1 MFKQNRRRRRR
12 RSEMRLG
19 VKSIDYKTTS
29 SRSTISITPL
39 LKFWQKFGARLSG
52 TLILGVLIWSLYVLF
67 TTPAFFVYGA
77 EIQGNI
83 AVTTRE
89 IYAAGGID
97 SQSVFWLS
105 STEVAHRI
113 MALPNIKSAEVSV
126 SLPAEV
132 TIKVIER
139 QPELLWQTG
148 ETTWWVDQEGTI
160 VPPKENVEGMIRIID
175 DDQQPVEPGYQVEL
189 NVIKGAQRLRLL
201 AQDVSIIR
209 YSRLNGLTVAT
220 PEGWP
225 VYLGDGKEIKAK
237 LVVLT
242 ALLADLKERNIT
254 PAYIDVRNPLRPV
267 YQPNAIIRIGEP
279 AQAAPAQPS
288 LPRPVPFVPRQ

>member
-1 MFKQNRRRRRR
+1 MFKQNRRHRRR

-52 TLILGVLIWSLYVLF
+52 TLILGVLIWSLYILF

-83 AVTTRE
+83 AVTTQE
-89 IYAAGGID
+89 IYAASDID

-105 STEVAHRI
+105 STEVANRI
-113 MALPNIKSAEVSV
+113 MALPNIKSAAVSV

-132 TIKVIER
+132 TIKVVER

-160 VPPKENVEGMIRIID
+160 VPPKENVEGMLRIID
-175 DDQQPVEPGYQVEL
+175 DDQQPVEPGHQVEL
-189 NVIKGAQRLRLL
+189 NIIKGAQRLRLL
-201 AQDVSIIR
+201 APDVSIIR

-225 VYLGDGKEIKAK
+225 VFLGNGDEIKAK

-242 ALLADLKERNIT
+242 ALLADLKERNTT

-279 AQAAPAQPS
+279 AQPS
-288 LPRPVPFVPRQ
+288 LPQPVPLVPGQ

>member
-1 MFKQNRRRRRR
+1 MFKQNRRHRRR

-52 TLILGVLIWSLYVLF
+52 TLILGVLIWSLYILF

-83 AVTTRE
+83 AVTAQE
-89 IYAAGGID
+89 IYAASEID

-105 STEVAHRI
+105 STEVANRI
-113 MALPNIKSAEVSV
+113 MALPNIKSAAVSV

-132 TIKVIER
+132 TIKVVER

-160 VPPKENVEGMIRIID
+160 VPPKENVEGMLRIID
-175 DDQQPVEPGYQVEL
+175 DDQQPVEPGHQVEL
-189 NVIKGAQRLRLL
+189 NIIKGAQRLRLL
-201 AQDVSIIR
+201 APDVSIIR

-225 VYLGDGKEIKAK
+225 VFLGNGNEIKAK

-242 ALLADLKERNIT
+242 ALLADLKERNTT

-279 AQAAPAQPS
+279 AQPS
-288 LPRPVPFVPRQ
+288 LPQPVPLVPGQ

>member
-1 MFKQNRRRRRR
+1 MFKQNRRHRRR

-52 TLILGVLIWSLYVLF
+52 TLILGVLIWSLYILF

-83 AVTTRE
+83 AVTTQE
-89 IYAAGGID
+89 IYAASDID

-105 STEVAHRI
+105 STEVANRI
-113 MALPNIKSAEVSV
+113 MALPNIKSAAVSV

-132 TIKVIER
+132 TIKVVER

-160 VPPKENVEGMIRIID
+160 VPPKENVEGMLRIID
-175 DDQQPVEPGYQVEL
+175 DDQQPVEPGHQVEL
-189 NVIKGAQRLRLL
+189 NIIKGAQRLRLL
-201 AQDVSIIR
+201 APDVSIIR

-225 VYLGDGKEIKAK
+225 VFLGNGDEIKAK

-242 ALLADLKERNIT
+242 ALLADLKERNTT

-279 AQAAPAQPS
+279 AQPS
-288 LPRPVPFVPRQ
+288 LPQPVPFVPGQ